1 MGVSESGQANVIST
15 LRGESR
21 LLSLP
26 FQSRGWDKESRQ
38 GSPGSCRDLSLQAS
52 TERHRWRRRVRLQRQ
67 HSAAHASSPFFNPA
81 PPSHPFRKRGA
92 LRHFRRRSWSRRERA
107 RRRTAPTFPPPS
119 TAPPLP
125 VRVPE
130 RDGRARRRP
139 SVALRGKAGG
149 ARRGGGAGEAPPAS
163 RVAFPQGE
171 RGAKGG
177 ASGARG
183 ARVEGRRTA
192 GRAPAPETARSALGA
207 RGPGPSERRGVSPPP
222 PQDDV
227 DAQRR
232 ATEACCGRAHC
243 PPASSLAP
251 DVRTME

>member
-1 MGVSESGQANVIST
+1 MGYVTSGYGQGPGGSEHAAAQRLRSHLLRRRHHSLSAFLNVTSVRAAGLASGFGERPEE
-15 LRGESR
+15 RGE
-21 LLSLP
+21 
-26 FQSRGWDKESRQ
+26 GV
-38 GSPGSCRDLSLQAS
+38 
-52 TERHRWRRRVRLQRQ
+52 VR
-67 HSAAHASSPFFNPA
+67 
-81 PPSHPFRKRGA
+81 
-92 LRHFRRRSWSRRERA
+92 
-107 RRRTAPTFPPPS
+107 
-119 TAPPLP
+119 
-125 VRVPE
+125 
-130 RDGRARRRP
+130 
-139 SVALRGKAGG
+139 
-149 ARRGGGAGEAPPAS
+149 GEAPPAS

-177 ASGARG
+177 ASGAHG

-222 PQDDV
+222 PPQDDV